1 MDRNEF
7 GMAGGAVAD
16 RQPAWPADAL
26 LLQQADAMAGSGAA
40 ELPLK
45 SYLDAR
51 GKLQY
56 EAMHFP
62 LGFPVRVLSNS
73 HDVLAAAKESWSA
86 FHPVFHRAP
95 LEILFDVKPGKEV
108 SHALPPAP
116 AHMLKDSLLVQV
128 ADIDNFFIA
137 DLKKGRAMGRVTRA
151 TAASSKYFRYH
162 FIEAAALS
170 MVSALRAVAVH
181 AACVRIGGKGVLLCG
196 ESGDGKSTLAFAG
209 ARTGWT
215 YVTDDAS
222 YVPIDRDD
230 RLVVGNCNQV
240 RFRPSAAEIFPELA
254 GRAMTPR
261 AAGKPSIELR
271 TSEYPDLAI
280 ANSAFVDHIVFL
292 NRSWVETQELVPVR
306 LSSVWPWFRQTLLP
320 NAEARLGQERALTRV
335 LGAGIFELRYRDL
348 DWAIERLNQLALKG
362 S

>member
-1 MDRNEF
+1 MDRNEI
-7 GMAGGAVAD
+7 GWASSAVVEQ
-16 RQPAWPADAL
+16 QPAWAADAL
-26 LLQQADAMAGSGAA
+26 LLEQASVLANCMPA

-51 GKLQY
+51 GKLHY

-73 HDVLAAAKESWSA
+73 PDVLAAAEESWSV
-86 FHPVFHRAP
+86 FHPAFHRAP
-95 LEILFDVKPGKEV
+95 LEILFDVKPGNGA
-108 SHALPPAP
+108 SHALPPPP
-116 AHMLKDSLLVQV
+116 AYMLKDSLLIQV

-137 DLKKGRAMGRVTRA
+137 DLKMGRAMGRVTKA

-162 FIEAAALS
+162 FIEAAALC

-209 ARTGWT
+209 SRTGWT
-215 YVTDDAS
+215 YVTDDAT
-222 YVPIDRDD
+222 YVPLDRDD

-240 RFRPSAAEIFPELA
+240 RFRPSAVEIFPELA
-254 GRAMTPR
+254 GRAITPR
-261 AAGKPSIELR
+261 AAGKPSIEVR
-271 TSEYPDLAI
+271 TSEWPDLAI
-280 ANSAFVDHIVFL
+280 ANSAIVDHIVFL
-292 NRSWVETQELVPVR
+292 NRNWVDAQELVPVR
-306 LSSVWPWFRQTLLP
+306 LSSVLPWFRQSLLST
-320 NAEARLGQERALTRV
+320 AEPRLAQERALTRL

-348 DWAIERLNQLALKG
+348 GWAIERLNQLAIKG
-362 S
+362 N